1 MEGTKRA
8 GAVPGMAGGASEVMG
23 AGSWKGNG
31 SRAAEPAGGRALLA
45 VLQPLHASG
54 WATRGKSWK
63 LDWKGSRPSFWFY
76 VGGDLKRYTIC
87 VVMDW
92 P

>member
-31 SRAAEPAGGRALLA
+31 SRAAELAGGRVLLA
-45 VLQPLHASG
+45 VLQPHHASG
-54 WATRGKSWK
+54 WVT
-63 LDWKGSRPSFWFY
+63 
-76 VGGDLKRYTIC
+76 
-87 VVMDW
+87 
-92 P
+92 